1 MTVQTI
7 TTSPLIKRYTLQE
20 FWDLPNPPGGGHYEL
35 IGGVLYM
42 VAPPSGRHNSVWSV
56 LNEYLCGFVLAHPG
70 IGRVLAPRAAIWTDE
85 DTYLE
90 PDLMFLSAERLRTT
104 DLGKIRSAD
113 LVIEISSP
121 STSTYDRTTKADTYL
136 YLGVREL
143 WLVDTERRIIE
154 QRVLEERAWRLIG
167 RFGAGTE
174 VHAEALPGFICPVTP
189 IFADLSPSS

>member
-7 TTSPLIKRYTLQE
+7 STSPLVKRYTLKE
-20 FWDLPNPPGGGHYEL
+20 FWELPDPPGGGHYEL

-56 LNEYLCGFVLAHPG
+56 LNEHLLAFVLAHAG
-70 IGRVLAPRAAIWTDE
+70 IGRVLAPRAAMWIDE

-90 PDLMFLSAERLRTT
+90 SDLMFLSAELLRTT
-104 DLGKIRSAD
+104 DLGKIRTAD

-121 STSTYDRTTKADTYL
+121 ATATYDRTAKADTYM

-143 WLVDTERRIIE
+143 WLVDTERRTIE
-154 QRVLEERAWRLIG
+154 QRVLEGRAWRIVG
-167 RFGAGTE
+167 RFGLGTE
-174 VHAEALPGFICPVTP
+174 VHAQVLQGFICPVAP
-189 IFADLSPSS
+189 IFADLPPSS